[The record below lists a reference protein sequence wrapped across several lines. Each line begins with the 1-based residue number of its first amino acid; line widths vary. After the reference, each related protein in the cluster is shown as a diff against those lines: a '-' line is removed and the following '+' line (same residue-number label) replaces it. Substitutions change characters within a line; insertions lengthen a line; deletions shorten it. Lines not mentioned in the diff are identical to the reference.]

1 MTTPP
6 EARRSFDDY
15 PLHRALGIT
24 LEQARPGFARIV
36 METGGLTM
44 GGIGGSVHGGLLAA
58 MVDIAMLEA
67 LSASR
72 QPGDQFAGTA
82 ELNISYLRPALGKRV
97 FAEATVI
104 KKGRSLAVSEV
115 SILDEAG
122 RVCAR
127 ARTTYALRT
136 GNSG

>member
-1 MTTPP
+1 MPGPP
-6 EARRSFDDY
+6 EARRNFNDY

-24 LEQARPGFARIV
+24 LEDARPGFARIA
-36 METGGLTM
+36 METGSLTL

-58 MVDIAMLEA
+58 MVDIVMLEA
-67 LSASR
+67 LSATS

-97 FAEATVI
+97 FAEATII

-115 SILDEAG
+115 SIIDEAG
-122 RVCAR
+122 RICAR
-127 ARTTYALRT
+127 GRTTYALRAPNP
-136 GNSG
+136 G